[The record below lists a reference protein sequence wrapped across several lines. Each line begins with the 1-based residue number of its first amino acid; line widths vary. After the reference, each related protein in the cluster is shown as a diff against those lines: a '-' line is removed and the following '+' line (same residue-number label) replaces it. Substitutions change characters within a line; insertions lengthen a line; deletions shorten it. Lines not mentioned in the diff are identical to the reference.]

1 MSGGF
6 YMYTNASLSEQ
17 LEKLDKDLTAIERS
31 KGHSLTV
38 IESICSSLDSYV
50 LHPSID
56 VLNTILN
63 YYSDTKFIQTAESR
77 RLYVICNILKTELEN
92 NSASIFSSNL
102 NNALE
107 LYDRYIHSIFMM
119 RRLLL
124 DVPYELKNEAEDYL
138 TDIDLSPYAYISLLS
153 NELFEDYEY
162 ALHIIA
168 SLMHDQWNPL
178 QNAYFAMHTAECFPT
193 ENNFLNV
200 ASHCM
205 DLQHYN
211 LAYEYLLKIS
221 DPSPTTLE
229 LLSTLKGA
237 LNE

>member
-1 MSGGF
+1 
-6 YMYTNASLSEQ
+6 MYTNASLSEQ